1 MLFQDSSPLYFH
13 TIHSTHSYLNKA
25 RTLIMETYWCTKKND
40 IVKWIYE
47 GIKFDQALIPCIK
60 DECNR
65 WYDGE
70 CVDIR
75 KAGK

>member
-1 MLFQDSSPLYFH
+1 
-13 TIHSTHSYLNKA
+13 
-25 RTLIMETYWCTKKND
+25 METYWCTKKND

-60 DECNR
+60 DEGNR

-70 CVDIR
+70 CIDIR